1 MFNREI
7 ITDLEH
13 WKVRTNRKPLI
24 LRGARQVGKTT
35 LVNLF
40 SRGFE
45 QYIYLNLDIS
55 ENADLFE
62 ESRNIEELVDG
73 IFLFSSKLKSV
84 SQTLIFIDEIQ
95 NSKAAVKWLRY
106 FYEEKKELYV
116 IAAGSMLESL
126 IDKQISF
133 PVGRVE
139 YLPVRP
145 FSFREFL
152 MAKNEEAA
160 ITTLD
165 IVPFPAYAHNK
176 LLDLFRQYLLLG
188 GMPEII
194 QNFLEYNDINAL
206 DPLYDS
212 LITSYKED
220 VEKYAKSPLNASIL
234 RHTIEN
240 IFIEAGKRIKFQG
253 FGNSNYRSRE
263 MKEALL
269 TLEKAHLIQLIY
281 PVTSS
286 SPPLQPDKRKS
297 PRLHVLDTGLINFST
312 GLKKELFGSRLID
325 DVYEGKIAEH
335 IVGQEL
341 ITLSRLMTKKE
352 FFWTRQKD
360 SDAEIDYVYQ
370 FNNLIIPIEVKSG
383 VTGRLRSLHEYMDRA
398 THDYAVRVYSG
409 KLEVSEVRTRTG
421 KIYYL
426 LNLPF
431 YLVHRMEDYLNWFL
445 AEYKKM

>member
-1 MFNREI
+1 M
-7 ITDLEH
+7 
-13 WKVRTNRKPLI
+13 
-24 LRGARQVGKTT
+24 
-35 LVNLF
+35 
-40 SRGFE
+40 
-45 QYIYLNLDIS
+45 
-55 ENADLFE
+55 FE

-297 PRLHVLDTGLINFST
+297 PRLQVLDTGLINFS
-312 GLKKELFGSRLID
+312 
-325 DVYEGKIAEH
+325 A
-335 IVGQEL
+335 
-341 ITLSRLMTKKE
+341 
-352 FFWTRQKD
+352 
-360 SDAEIDYVYQ
+360 
-370 FNNLIIPIEVKSG
+370 
-383 VTGRLRSLHEYMDRA
+383 SL
-398 THDYAVRVYSG
+398 
-409 KLEVSEVRTRTG
+409 
-421 KIYYL
+421 
-426 LNLPF
+426 
-431 YLVHRMEDYLNWFL
+431 
-445 AEYKKM
+445 